1 MSLFQFTGRR
11 PAHLGK
17 PCSQLEPCP
26 GTPNCVSSLAERP
39 RQKIAP
45 LTPPVPAVQ
54 ALESLHNLLR
64 DMKEA
69 TIICHSDNYLYA
81 EFRSSLMGYV
91 DDVEFLIVAG
101 SPGIQIRSA
110 SRLGKSDL
118 GANRRRMEKIR
129 RLLDGKSHS
138 P

>member
-1 MSLFQFTGRR
+1 MKLNCYMTRTSTHAWATGTG
-11 PAHLGK
+11 AHARE
-17 PCSQLEPCP
+17 S
-26 GTPNCVSSLAERP
+26 
-39 RQKIAP
+39 
-45 LTPPVPAVQ
+45 PPVPAVQ